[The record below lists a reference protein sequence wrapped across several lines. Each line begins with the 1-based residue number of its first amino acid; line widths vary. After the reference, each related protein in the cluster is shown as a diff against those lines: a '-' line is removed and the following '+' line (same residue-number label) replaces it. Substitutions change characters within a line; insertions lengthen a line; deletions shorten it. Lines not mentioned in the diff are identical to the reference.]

1 MLFNVKLLTLATKE
15 PLEPL
20 ENALTSVDTLLYPIP
35 GFVTIASITCPF
47 SMTGLTTA
55 PAPVPVEITLISGL
69 ELYSLPLLTTAT
81 SVILP
86 FTIIGLNSANLP
98 FSIVTLGITSLSSV
112 VEP

>member
-20 ENALTSVDTLLYPIP
+20 ENALTSVDTLLYPMP

-55 PAPVPVEITLISGL
+55 PAPVPVEVILISGL
-69 ELYSLPLLTTAT
+69 ELYEEVDVNKSYDRGNYNETYRGYY
-81 SVILP
+81 SR
-86 FTIIGLNSANLP
+86 
-98 FSIVTLGITSLSSV
+98 
-112 VEP
+112 